1 MTFALIC
8 EMWHLGKTYHSSPR
22 ASQTKIQVKSKFYF
36 LNQNNAN
43 VILKHFQLNGLVWDF
58 CLQAQNFTWCLCYSL
73 WFWMELHSSSEQRT
87 LSIRA
92 TRGTTWHV
100 QFPGLWKRVRVAGPM
115 GKVAW
120 LWRQGVARGASVG
133 VDKGGGGVGEFSL
146 QLEEFRGCLQ
156 GVLRVS
162 LLEGIPVNYED
173 PEVR

>member
-1 MTFALIC
+1 
-8 EMWHLGKTYHSSPR
+8 
-22 ASQTKIQVKSKFYF
+22 
-36 LNQNNAN
+36 
-43 VILKHFQLNGLVWDF
+43 
-58 CLQAQNFTWCLCYSL
+58 
-73 WFWMELHSSSEQRT
+73 
-87 LSIRA
+87 
-92 TRGTTWHV
+92 
-100 QFPGLWKRVRVAGPM
+100 M

-133 VDKGGGGVGEFSL
+133 VDKGGGGGVGEFSL

>member
-1 MTFALIC
+1 MTIALIC

-36 LNQNNAN
+36 LNQNRAN
-43 VILKHFQLNGLVWDF
+43 VILKHFQLNGLVWGF
-58 CLQAQNFTWCLCYSL
+58 CLQTQNFILCPCHSL
-73 WFWMELHSSSEQRT
+73 WFWMELHSSSGQKT
-87 LSIRA
+87 LSIRG
-92 TRGTTWHV
+92 TRVTTWHV
-100 QFPGLWKRVRVAGPM
+100 RFPGLVLG
-115 GKVAW
+115 
-120 LWRQGVARGASVG
+120 WREGL
-133 VDKGGGGVGEFSL
+133 GEFSL